1 MQIREAIYRLVKMR
15 RVAHTTLNPYG
26 PGVVR
31 IHLIPPKFDLRKKTP
46 SVAIINGQDII
57 PIKPAWAILLNAF
70 IEEINKY
77 KGNEIT
83 SEELGKIVS
92 KAMKVVRKIYPST
105 NIAQMKSDLWRIITS
120 LCDVAYGEKPL
131 EDIGYMTLGEYA
143 PHMTAPHRIDLMV
156 SSMTKN
162 GVWQCNQKC
171 LHCYAAGQEQ
181 AEVQE
186 LSTNEW
192 KKVIDKCKKIGIPQ
206 LTFTGGEPTMRND
219 IDELIGYAKWFV
231 TRLNTNGLRLTPELC
246 KRLYEASLDS
256 VQVTFYSSVQEEHN
270 LLVGAHDNSMCFTRT
285 VSGIQNALNAG
296 LNVSVNTPLCK
307 INANYLNTLQF
318 LHKLNVKYVSC
329 SGLIVTGNACNQK
342 SRNTQLSEE
351 ELYDILKS
359 ATEYC
364 AEHQMEISF
373 TSPGWV
379 KQEKLIE
386 LGLTVPTCGACLSN
400 MAIAPNGNVVP
411 CQSWLSNDGILGN
424 ILLNPWNEIWDSKT
438 CKEIR
443 TFSSLME
450 CKCPLRDKDEENE
463 E

>member
-1 MQIREAIYRLVKMR
+1 MR
-15 RVAHTTLNPYG
+15 GVAHTTLNPYG

-31 IHLIPPKFDLRKKTP
+31 IHLIPPKFDLRKTSP

-57 PIKPAWAILLNAF
+57 PIKPAWAILLNVF
-70 IEEINKY
+70 IGEINKY
-77 KGNEIT
+77 TGNEIT
-83 SEELGKIVS
+83 SAELEKVVS
-92 KAMKVVRKIYPST
+92 KTMKIVRKIYPRTS
-105 NIAQMKSDLWRIITS
+105 IVQMRNDLWRMVAA
-120 LCDVAYGEKPL
+120 LCDIAYGQEPV

-143 PHMTAPHRIDLMV
+143 PNMIAPHRIDLMV

-162 GVWQCNQKC
+162 GVWHCNQKC

-181 AEVQE
+181 SEVQE

-192 KKVIDKCKKIGIPQ
+192 KKVIDKCKEIGIPQ

-219 IDELIGYAKWFV
+219 LVELIDYAKWFV

-246 KRLYEASLDS
+246 KQLYEASLDS
-256 VQVTFYSSVQEEHN
+256 VQVTLYSSVQEEHN
-270 LLVGAHDNSMCFTRT
+270 VLVGAHNNSMCFTRT

-307 INANYLNTLQF
+307 INANYLNTLEF
-318 LHKLNVKYVSC
+318 LHKLGVKYVSC
-329 SGLIVTGNACNQK
+329 SGLIITGNACNEN
-342 SRNTQLSEE
+342 SRNTQLSEA
-351 ELYDILKS
+351 ELYEILKS

-379 KQEKLIE
+379 EQEKLIE
-386 LGLTVPTCGACLSN
+386 LGLNVPTCGACLSN

-411 CQSWLSNDGILGN
+411 CQSWLSDDSVLGN
-424 ILLNPWNEIWDSKT
+424 ILQDSWTKIWNAQL
-438 CKEIR
+438 CKKIR
-443 TFSSLME
+443 SFSSLME
-450 CKCPLRDKDEENE
+450 CRCPLRNKEEVK
-463 E
+463 